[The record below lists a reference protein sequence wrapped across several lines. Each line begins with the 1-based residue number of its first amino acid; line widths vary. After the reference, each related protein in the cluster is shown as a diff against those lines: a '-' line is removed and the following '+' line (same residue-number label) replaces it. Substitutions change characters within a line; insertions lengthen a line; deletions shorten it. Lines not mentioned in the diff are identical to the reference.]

1 LRSRNTAMLGAVIL
15 VRKVNSAVP
24 LQGQSLKR
32 NMLPPRCV
40 PANTHSVCADRDSV
54 GGLRSTSD

>member
-1 LRSRNTAMLGAVIL
+1 MLGAVIL